1 MNQKEMEKAIYGYLA
16 GLGQEYSNDLKL
28 TSAEER
34 RWWAAHIVVMKR
46 LEKMGDQD
54 MTDAM
59 YYPDELPA
67 DDLWYI
73 RHLE

>member
-28 TSAEER
+28 TQAEER
-34 RWWAAHIVVMKR
+34 RWWAAHRVVMNR
-46 LEKMGDQD
+46 LQKMGDSD
-54 MTDAM
+54 LTMM
-59 YYPDELPA
+59 VYYPEELDP